1 MNCTSGCKTRDH
13 ESYAECLRA
22 KGTLIAYCNSANGSD
37 YSGQKAFDKE
47 NALFRSAIAQGIEP
61 DTTRRKDVER
71 AIRISNETGRP
82 YGVKET
88 NV

>member
-1 MNCTSGCKTRDH
+1 MACTSGCKTRNH

-22 KGTLIAYCNSANGSD
+22 KNTHIGYCNSANGSD
-37 YSGQKAFDKE
+37 FSAQKAFDRE

-82 YGVKET
+82 YGVKES